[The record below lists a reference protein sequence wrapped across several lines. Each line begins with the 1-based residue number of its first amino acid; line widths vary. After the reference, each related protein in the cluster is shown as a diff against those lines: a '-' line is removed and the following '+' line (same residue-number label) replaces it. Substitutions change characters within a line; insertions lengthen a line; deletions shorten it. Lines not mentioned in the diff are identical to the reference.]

1 MTQNG
6 GKGSLLCARRHT
18 WAPPVLLN
26 GDIADIHAY
35 PVPKPADYKSIPL
48 LNQ

>member
-1 MTQNG
+1 MPPY
-6 GKGSLLCARRHT
+6 RE
-18 WAPPVLLN
+18 PVLSN

-35 PVPKPADYKSIPL
+35 LASVPKPADYKTIPL